1 MYDIVFEKTKGRGGT
16 ANRTSVYAE
25 AVVNKKQLK
34 NSTSN
39 KNFAKRITAWKN
51 FVA

>member
-1 MYDIVFEKTKGRGGT
+1 MYDIVFEKGRGGT

-25 AVVNKKQLK
+25 AAVNKKQLK
-34 NSTSN
+34 SNTSN
-39 KNFAKRITAWKN
+39 KNFVKRITAWKN